1 SYCFAGSS
9 PVPRRI
15 TPTLKAHAFA
25 TLGKILLQ
33 DEKLAKEILP
43 MIANELIISREG
55 MIRNNIVMILIEMC
69 KRYTC
74 YADQYIQILSLCFK
88 DKLYLVRCQTIALL
102 VNLFQE
108 DYIKWKGSLFVCILS
123 AIIDKYK
130 TIQELGRYCLC
141 QLLQSKKKSIFS
153 EHFVESIFVLNN
165 YAPPDNEALAQT
177 VTTLK
182 QFALKGDKNSETR
195 LLLYKFMLDNMFVA
209 GRALLVNQLCEE
221 ILSSVAEAV
230 YPLIDT
236 TESMV
241 KDCFMILNS
250 KEIRFDE
257 NTIEEIKAITEDA
270 DEPDEEGAAKTEL
283 QTRRVIIIDP
293 IIPVIISL
301 KNCVMHAKSEL
312 ISDLI
317 LFLRDLLRD
326 YKTEISS
333 ILAADKMLERQV
345 QIELKNEM
353 MHMEKESKD
362 TKKDAEKDMDQIPG
376 PPRADQF
383 SKMVK
388 ERTSYI
394 MNSVLEDSR
403 PEVNG
408 EQLDGSVRLI
418 PRIPVRKSSSR
429 HSDTNKTNVQS
440 SMPSCSSQR
449 EIPEMS
455 DNEIQEMMMSS
466 TPRVVLTALK
476 IPEDIDLSKLS
487 LIDTIGKEEMDV
499 DSDSSN

>member
-1 SYCFAGSS
+1 
-9 PVPRRI
+9 
-15 TPTLKAHAFA
+15 
-25 TLGKILLQ
+25 
-33 DEKLAKEILP
+33 
-43 MIANELIISREG
+43 
-55 MIRNNIVMILIEMC
+55 
-69 KRYTC
+69 
-74 YADQYIQILSLCFK
+74 
-88 DKLYLVRCQTIALL
+88 
-102 VNLFQE
+102 
-108 DYIKWKGSLFVCILS
+108 
-123 AIIDKYK
+123 
-130 TIQELGRYCLC
+130 
-141 QLLQSKKKSIFS
+141 
-153 EHFVESIFVLNN
+153 
-165 YAPPDNEALAQT
+165 
-177 VTTLK
+177 
-182 QFALKGDKNSETR
+182 
-195 LLLYKFMLDNMFVA
+195 MLDNMCVT
-209 GRALLVNQLCEE
+209 GRALLVNQLCQE

-230 YPLIDT
+230 FPLNRT

-257 NTIEEIKAITEDA
+257 NTIEELKAVTEDA
-270 DEPDEEGAAKTEL
+270 DEPADEEGAAKTEL

-301 KNCVMHAKSEL
+301 KNCLMHAKSEL

-345 QIELKNEM
+345 QIELKNQI

-362 TKKDAEKDMDQIPG
+362 TNKDAEKDTDQIPG

-388 ERTSYI
+388 ERTSCI

-418 PRIPVRKSSSR
+418 PRIHARKSSSR
-429 HSDTNKTNVQS
+429 HSDANKTNVQTS
-440 SMPSCSSQR
+440 IPSCSSQR

-455 DNEIQEMMMSS
+455 DNEIQEIMMSS
-466 TPRVVLTALK
+466 TPRVVLKAVK
-476 IPEDIDLSKLS
+476 IPEDVDLNNISF
-487 LIDTIGKEEMDV
+487 IDTLGKEAMDV
-499 DSDSSN
+499 DNDSSD